1 MKFPF
6 FCLVFC
12 LALLQHVMGQPDT
25 LPAFQI
31 LQNQITA
38 LSDSARF
45 ERLYDY
51 SVMALDHSRFP
62 EAAIATREMSQ
73 IARHT
78 NNQVQMGRTYMAMG
92 NMERNQNDPTKAIS
106 HYLKAQ
112 SVFRSAG
119 EYRRQLRALQRI
131 EGVYISLRE
140 LEKAQQYCELAL
152 AIARQQKLES
162 EIANIYNDLASIEDI
177 RKQYSQAL
185 HYNDLALRIYQ
196 SLREDGSYTVSLFN
210 RAIILKNAGQYQQ
223 SAAIYQQCLKAA
235 KAAKDVELEGMI
247 YVNLPNTLLLLNKPD
262 EAERYIRLGL
272 AWANAQLKSPPY
284 YQNIYETLTA
294 IYEKRGQYRQAFQY
308 QKLGM
313 VYRDSVF
320 NADKSRQ
327 LIETETRFQTREK
340 QRQIEQL
347 DEDNLR
353 QQQQLAWLTGGTIV
367 LLLLLGIM
375 FFQYRTIRQV
385 NGKLAETNQTLSDAN
400 ERINKQ
406 SGQLKE
412 LMRELHHRVK
422 NNLAIVSS
430 LLYLQSNRLED
441 ENAVR
446 AVREGQQRVEA
457 MSLIHQQ
464 LYQTDNVTRVNMQ
477 TYIDE
482 LVHGLMQ
489 SFNHQNNFNL
499 RLNVAPIDLDV
510 ELAVPLGLIL
520 NELTTN
526 AFKHAYKGLDAPSLS
541 ISLWKEDQLYL
552 EIKDNGP
559 GMDVSQWQKPG
570 RSFGKRLISSLIKQI
585 RGHLDVT
592 ADQGTQFL
600 LTLPVPEKK
609 SIPGLEKESA
619 MA

>member
-1 MKFPF
+1 MKRSLLMAL
-6 FCLVFC
+6 CLC
-12 LALLQHVMGQPDT
+12 LFTHKLMSQPDT
-25 LPAFQI
+25 LLSFPVFQ
-31 LQNQITA
+31 QQITS
-38 LSDSARF
+38 LSDSTRF

-51 SVMALDHSRFP
+51 SVNALNQSKYS
-62 EAAIATREMSQ
+62 EAALATNEMLQ
-73 IARHT
+73 IAQQL
-78 NNQVQMGRTYMAMG
+78 NNQLLIGRTYMAMG
-92 NMERNQNDPTKAIS
+92 NMERNQNSPTNAIS

-112 SVFRSAG
+112 SIFGSIG

-140 LEKAQQYCELAL
+140 LEKAQQYCEQAL
-152 AIARQQKLES
+152 TIARQQKLEL

-177 RKQYSQAL
+177 RKKYNQAL
-185 HYNDLALRIYQ
+185 HYNELALRIYQ
-196 SLREDGSYTVSLFN
+196 SLKEEGSYTVSLFN
-210 RAIILKNAGQYQQ
+210 RAIILKNSGQYRQ
-223 SAAIYQQCLKAA
+223 SADIYQQCLKAA
-235 KAAKDVELEGMI
+235 KEKQDVELEGMVYI
-247 YVNLPNTLLLLNKPD
+247 NLPNTLLLLNQLN
-262 EAERYIRLGL
+262 EAEKYIRMALT
-272 AWANAQLKSPPY
+272 WANSQSKSPPF

-294 IYEKRGQYRQAFQY
+294 IYEKRGQFQQAFQY
-308 QKLGM
+308 QKLSM
-313 VYRDSVF
+313 VYRDSVM
-320 NADKSRQ
+320 NAEKSRQ

-340 QRQIEQL
+340 QLHIERL
-347 DEDNLR
+347 DEDNHR
-353 QQQQLAWLTGGTIV
+353 QKQQLAWLTGGAI
-367 LLLLLGIM
+367 LLTFLLGIM
-375 FFQYRTIRQV
+375 LLQYRTIRRV
-385 NGKLAETNQTLSDAN
+385 NGKLTVTNQTLSLAN

-482 LVHGLMQ
+482 LVRGLMQ
-489 SFNHQNNFNL
+489 SFNHQDNFDL
-499 RLNVAPIDLDV
+499 RLTIAPIDLDV

-526 AFKHAYKGLDAPSLS
+526 AFKHAYKGIDVPSLS

-552 EIKDNGP
+552 EITDNGP
-559 GMDVSQWQKPG
+559 GIDVSQWQKPS
-570 RSFGKRLISSLIKQI
+570 RSFGKRLITSLTKQAGGRLEI
-585 RGHLDVT
+585 SGEN
-592 ADQGTQFL
+592 GTRFL
-600 LTLPVPEKK
+600 LILPVPEKK
-609 SIPGLEKESA
+609 AILTPEPEPA

>member
-1 MKFPF
+1 MKLSLLTALC
-6 FCLVFC
+6 FCLFAHK
-12 LALLQHVMGQPDT
+12 LMSQSDT
-25 LPAFQI
+25 LLTFSVFQ
-31 LQNQITA
+31 QQIET

-51 SVMALDHSRFP
+51 SVNALNQSKYP
-62 EAAIATREMSQ
+62 EAALATNGMLKIAQ
-73 IARHT
+73 DA
-78 NNQVQMGRTYMAMG
+78 NNQILIGRTYMAMG
-92 NMERNQNDPTKAIS
+92 NMERNQNNPTKAIS
-106 HYLKAQ
+106 DYLKAQ
-112 SVFRSAG
+112 SIFSSVG

-140 LEKAQQYCELAL
+140 LEKAQYYCEQAL
-152 AIARQQKLES
+152 TIARQQKLEL

-177 RKQYSQAL
+177 RKKYNKAL
-185 HYNDLALRIYQ
+185 HYNELALRIYQ
-196 SLREDGSYTVSLFN
+196 SLKEEDSYTVSIFN

-223 SAAIYQQCLKAA
+223 SADIYQQCLKAA
-235 KAAKDVELEGMI
+235 KEKQDVELEGMI
-247 YVNLPNTLLLLNKPD
+247 YINLPNTLLLLNQPN
-262 EAERYIRLGL
+262 EAEKYIRMAL
-272 AWANAQLKSPPY
+272 AWANSQSKSPPF

-294 IYEKRGQYRQAFQY
+294 IYEKRGQFQQAFQY
-308 QKLGM
+308 QKLSM
-313 VYRDSVF
+313 VYRDSVM
-320 NADKSRQ
+320 NAEKSRQ

-340 QRQIEQL
+340 QLHIERL

-353 QQQQLAWLTGGTIV
+353 QKQQLAWLTGGAI
-367 LLLLLGIM
+367 LLTFLLGIM
-375 FFQYRTIRQV
+375 LLQYRTIRRV
-385 NGKLAETNQTLSDAN
+385 NGKLTVTNQTLSLAN

-406 SGQLKE
+406 SSQLKE

-482 LVHGLMQ
+482 LVRGLMQ
-489 SFNHQNNFNL
+489 SFNHQDNFNL
-499 RLNVAPIDLDV
+499 QLNVAPIDLDV

-526 AFKHAYKGLDAPSLS
+526 AFKHAYKGIDTPSLS

-559 GMDVSQWQKPG
+559 GMDVSQWQKPS
-570 RSFGKRLISSLIKQI
+570 RSFGKRLITSLTKQAGGRLEI
-585 RGHLDVT
+585 SGEN
-592 ADQGTQFL
+592 GTRFL
-600 LTLPVPEKK
+600 LILTVPEKK
-609 SIPGLEKESA
+609 AILTPETEPA
-619 MA
+619 IA